1 MSKQSWYVHT
11 VLFSDKKEAL
21 THATT
26 KRNLENIVIIERIQ
40 LFCHE
45 RPHIVRFHL
54 NKISRI
60 GKSVGTESRFGI
72 SRVWKKGK

>member
-1 MSKQSWYVHT
+1 MSILYYLAIKN
-11 VLFSDKKEAL
+11 EAL

-26 KRNLENIVIIERIQ
+26 KINLENIVIIERNQ

-45 RPHIVRFHL
+45 RPHIVGFHL
-54 NKISRI
+54 NKIPRI